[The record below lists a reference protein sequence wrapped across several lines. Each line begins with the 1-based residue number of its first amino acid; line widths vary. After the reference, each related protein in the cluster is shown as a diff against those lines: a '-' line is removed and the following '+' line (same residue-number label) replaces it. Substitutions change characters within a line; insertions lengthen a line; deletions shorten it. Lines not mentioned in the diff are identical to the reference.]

1 MIGNR
6 VTERD
11 IREFLT
17 LEGYLGAGA
26 QFAEL
31 ELAAI
36 RRPGW
41 LQIFRFDVTARH
53 PERGRTKLFGAVRDD
68 ERHQTTIRLFE
79 DRRERDALLAE
90 WSTDLIVL
98 RNGTGPAAGTIPLL
112 ILVAVTALTAA
123 IAVVLGTVFE
133 L

>member
-11 IREFLT
+11 IRDFLT

-26 QFAEL
+26 RFAEL

-36 RRPGW
+36 QRPGW
-41 LQIFRFDVTARH
+41 LQIFRFAVTARH
-53 PERGRTKLFGAVRDD
+53 PERGSTMLFGAVRDD

-79 DRRERDALLAE
+79 DEQERDALLAE

-98 RNGTGPAAGTIPLL
+98 RNSSGPAAGTIPLL
-112 ILVAVTALTAA
+112 ILVAATAAAAA
-123 IAVVLGTVFE
+123 IAVALGTW
-133 L
+133 LDL